1 MEIIVYSETTE
12 DTVKRNL
19 GKPEYSYYFVLKQ
32 FLPVL
37 EELGKVISVRDPET
51 EVDPIYSE
59 ARRTSEDCVFLSFAP
74 PHKTS
79 TNLECPTIPVFAW
92 EFDTIPTET
101 WERDPRHDWCHVL
114 RKAGAAIT
122 HSHYSMEAIQRSLG
136 PNFPAVAI
144 PAPSWD
150 LMAGIRA
157 SSNGR
162 GLKRNTCL
170 DVRGEIIDSAEID
183 FQNLDPLD
191 LEGPHRVENYDYAVS
206 IIRERDAQLQ
216 QRNADCAHAES
227 IVRQRDAQLTR
238 RNKEFARAEVLFRER
253 DAQLTYAESVV
264 RERDTQLA
272 KRNEE
277 FAHAEAVIREKDEQ
291 LARRNEDF
299 AHAEAVIR
307 ERDEQLAKRNEEFA
321 HAEAVIRERDEQLA
335 RRNEEFAHA
344 EAVIR
349 ERDEQ
354 LAKRN
359 KEIAHAESV
368 VRERDAQLAKRN
380 EEFAHAE
387 SIIRDQQDFI
397 DRIQSTLLGRLATRL
412 ALRQAESEDHRPD

>member
-1 MEIIVYSETTE
+1 MKIIVYSETTE
-12 DTVKRNL
+12 HTVKQNL
-19 GKPEYSYYFVLKQ
+19 GRPEYSYYFVLKQ

-37 EELGKVISVRDPET
+37 EELGGVIVVHDPET
-51 EVDPIYSE
+51 EVDPIYE
-59 ARRTSEDCVFLSFAP
+59 AARRTGEDCVFLSFAP
-74 PHKTS
+74 PHKTT
-79 TNLECPTIPVFAW
+79 TNLQCRTIPVFAW

-101 WERDPRHDWCHVL
+101 WERDPRHDWRYLLTKV
-114 RKAGAAIT
+114 GAAIT
-122 HSHYSMEAIQRSLG
+122 HSRYTVEAIQRSLG
-136 PNFPAVAI
+136 PDFPVVAI

-157 SSNGR
+157 SSSGR
-162 GLKRNTCL
+162 GPKHNTCL

-206 IIRERDAQLQ
+206 IIRERDAQLR

-227 IVRQRDAQLTR
+227 IVRERDTQLAR
-238 RNKEFARAEVLFRER
+238 RSIEFAQAEALIRER
-253 DAQLTYAESVV
+253 DEQVAYAESVV
-264 RERDTQLA
+264 RERDAQLA

-277 FAHAEAVIREKDEQ
+277 LTHAEAVIS
-291 LARRNEDF
+291 
-299 AHAEAVIR
+299 
-307 ERDEQLAKRNEEFA
+307 
-321 HAEAVIRERDEQLA
+321 ERDEQLA

-344 EAVIR
+344 ESVVR
-349 ERDEQ
+349 ERDAQ

-359 KEIAHAESV
+359 EEFAHAESVVRERDTQLVKRNEEFAHAESV

-397 DRIQSTLLGRLATRL
+397 DRIQSTLFGRLARKL
-412 ALRQAESEDHRPD
+412 ALRQAESEDHHPG